1 MKKSDLFESLFCY
14 NEIMLEIVEDY
25 LSYLQYQKNYSMKT
39 IDSYRRDIEKFLLFM
54 NQENY
59 TLNSVDTTLIR
70 NFLAHETMKNISKR
84 SNSRRIIAL
93 RRFYEYL
100 VKKKV
105 VSSNPFLLVS
115 SPKIEKKLP
124 DFLYIEEIE
133 KLFNENE
140 KRKDFLAPRDQAII
154 ELLFS
159 SGLRVSELVDLT
171 LQSINLR
178 ERLMRITGKGSK
190 ERLVPFSFKT
200 QKTLT
205 FYLENTRKEILSN
218 NQITLG
224 SNYVFL
230 NNRGEKLTTRGVEY
244 ILNTV
249 ESKTGVNLSLH
260 PHKFRHTF
268 ATHLLNQGL
277 DLRVIQELMGHSS
290 LASTQ
295 VYTHVSNQKM
305 TEEYL
310 KAFPRRKR

>member
-1 MKKSDLFESLFCY
+1 
-14 NEIMLEIVEDY
+14 MLEIVDDY
-25 LSYLQYQKNYSMKT
+25 LSYLQYQKNYSMNT

-59 TLNSVDTTLIR
+59 TLSSVDSTLIR
-70 NFLAHETMKNISKR
+70 NFLAHETMNNISKR

-105 VSSNPFLLVS
+105 VSSNPFLLTS

-133 KLFNENE
+133 KLFKENE

-159 SGLRVSELVDLT
+159 SGLRVSELVNLT
-171 LQSINLR
+171 LQSINLK
-178 ERLMRITGKGSK
+178 ERLMRIVGKGNK
-190 ERLVPFSFKT
+190 ERMVPFSFKT

-205 FYLENTRKEILSN
+205 YYLEHTRKEILSN
-218 NQITLG
+218 NKIIVG

-230 NNRGEKLTTRGVEY
+230 NNHGEKLTSRGVEY
-244 ILNTV
+244 ILEMIEN
-249 ESKTGVNLSLH
+249 KTGVNLSLH

-290 LASTQ
+290 LSSTQ
-295 VYTHVSNQKM
+295 VYTHISNQKM